1 MCLHEGLQLWG
12 PMGWLAVSEG
22 GGGKGG
28 QQSFCGCSLC
38 ALLHW
43 RSAHLPPWLSGNR
56 LLHVAVPL
64 LELSGLDG

>member
-1 MCLHEGLQLWG
+1 MCLREGLQLWG
-12 PMGWLAVSEG
+12 PMGWLAVGRG
-22 GGGKGG
+22 GGRRG

-43 RSAHLPPWLSGNR
+43 RSAHLPPWLSGNW
-56 LLHVAVPL
+56 LLHVAALL